1 MANSAFNLSS
11 AIGADGR
18 SIRAIKT
25 QAGHGFSAGTVVR
38 YELDADGADGAFKLA
53 RADSVV
59 NAEAVGVVESVNGN
73 QFTVV
78 YQGEI
83 NTANFISNPGE
94 IIGLT
99 GSDVWFLDAGCSGGL
114 TAAAPLSAGSVVKPV
129 ITLVSGSDDDR
140 GLVTNYVG
148 TVVGGENTVSLDSIH
163 PVGEICPWGGETYN
177 VPDGWQLCDGSTVGT
192 ATYPE
197 YYTRVGT
204 KYGYNISCDISFV
217 STAGSTSG
225 MTGGGTAADT
235 SIGVEGSI
243 LSYTHLT
250 TTTGTLLVDPDYL
263 VGGFQ
268 AGGETHTE
276 ISPHGLIFDAGAMT
290 VTHQPDGGDLGTTA
304 CTATAVT
311 VIAAKTP
318 DLRGRHLIGAN
329 PGGGAFGGF
338 DGYTA
343 GQIGGMEDATTQHM
357 ADSGGG
363 YHVYVGA
370 GASNATLRSP
380 YMAAHHIIRV
390 SNMGKSALIG
400 DVSVNNDGITDHN
413 TPVPTNG
420 DILVYGTSGGVDN
433 YRNVQLFN
441 EYPSTTS
448 ELDNFEGSFQ
458 IKTSSAG
465 DAGAGAISIGH
476 VSPEQDIHI
485 KHAYSPAIRLQD
497 TSGADC
503 VLDIYAHQETAE
515 IRTTND
521 DGLVLGTNDTAVITI
536 NKEASPYNQRVDIKE
551 DLDVAGDLGVTGSIE
566 STGNIKVG
574 GQAYSFAK
582 FQTGQN
588 NTLNCDN
595 SNSLIWQSGSSGN
608 FNIVDVINHKAGGAY
623 TFILRNVAGG
633 NKNITFADSTDST
646 GIDMYFANNI
656 VPSTVLA
663 GQQVVISMVSD
674 GTHLYCTFADFN
686 APAATVSTTE
696 PPV

>member
-38 YELDADGADGAFKLA
+38 YVLNSVDGATGDFQLA

-73 QFTVV
+73 QFTIV

-83 NTANFISNPGE
+83 NTASFISNPGE

-114 TAAAPLSAGSVVKPV
+114 TAAAPTSAGSVVKPI

-148 TVVGGENTVSLDSIH
+148 TVVGGENTVSLDSVH

-197 YYTRVGT
+197 YYSRVGT
-204 KYGYNISCDISFV
+204 KYGYWISCDVTFTEGAATGFTQACV
-217 STAGSTSG
+217 AGNTCTD
-225 MTGGGTAADT
+225 TG
-235 SIGVEGSI
+235 IGVNASVI
-243 LSYTHLT
+243 SYTESSG
-250 TTTGTLLVDPDYL
+250 TTGTLLVDPDYL
-263 VGGFQ
+263 VGGFS

-276 ISPHGLIFDAGAMT
+276 ISPHGLIFNAGAMT
-290 VTHQPDGGDLGTTA
+290 ITVGANSTGGNID
-304 CTATAVT
+304 AVS
-311 VIAAKTP
+311 VVAAKTP

-343 GQIGGMEDATTQHM
+343 GQIGGMEDPEITDVANGSDINVYHAPG
-357 ADSGGG
+357 ADG
-363 YHVYVGA
+363 
-370 GASNATLRSP
+370 TLRSP

-390 SNMGKSALIG
+390 SNMGKAALIG
-400 DVSVNNDGITDHN
+400 DVSVNDNGITDHD
-413 TPVPTNG
+413 TPSPSNG
-420 DILVYGTSGGVDN
+420 DILVYGTSGGTDK

-441 EYPSTTS
+441 SLPSDSS
-448 ELDNFEGSFQ
+448 ELTNFEGSFQ

-476 VSPEQDIHI
+476 NSPTMDIDI
-485 KHAYSPAIRLQD
+485 KRGEKSEIRLNRTD
-497 TSGADC
+497 T
-503 VLDIYAHQETAE
+503 
-515 IRTTND
+515 
-521 DGLVLGTNDTAVITI
+521 DGVGTVDLVFKANANGGNLHTWDNRPLLLGTRGNNLIRLGDSSLGDDCKIMAPGGL
-536 NKEASPYNQRVDIKE
+536 EVDFTSKF
-551 DLDVAGDLGVTGSIE
+551 
-566 STGNIKVG
+566 TGNVETVNNLKVG
-574 GQAYSFAK
+574 GQAYSTSTLT
-582 FQTGQN
+582 TGDT
-588 NTLNCDN
+588 TLNCDDGN
-595 SNSLIWQSGSSGN
+595 SVIIQHGGN
-608 FNIVDVINHKAGGAY
+608 FNIVAVSAHKTGGAY
-623 TFILRNVAGG
+623 SIICRNTGTTNRNLKYNSGTDPTVAGL
-633 NKNITFADSTDST
+633 K
-646 GIDMYFANNI
+646 MYFANNI
-656 VPSTVLA
+656 VPSVVLA

-674 GTHLYCTFADFN
+674 GTNLYCTFADFD
-686 APAATVSTTE
+686 APDAAVLLE
-696 PPV
+696 D

>member
-38 YELDADGADGAFKLA
+38 YVLNSVDGATGDFQLA

-73 QFTVV
+73 QFTIV

-83 NTANFISNPGE
+83 NTASFISNPGE

-114 TAAAPLSAGSVVKPV
+114 TAAAPLSAGSVVKPI
-129 ITLVSGSDDDR
+129 ITLVSGSTDDR

-148 TVVGGENTVSLDSIH
+148 TVVGGENTVSLDSVH

-197 YYTRVGT
+197 YYTRIGT
-204 KYGYNISCDISFV
+204 KYGYWISCDVTF
-217 STAGSTSG
+217 TEGEATGFTQACEAGNTCTD
-225 MTGGGTAADT
+225 TG
-235 SIGVEGSI
+235 IGVNASVI
-243 LSYTHLT
+243 SYTESSG
-250 TTTGTLLVDPDYL
+250 TTGTLLVDPDYL
-263 VGGFQ
+263 VGGFS

-276 ISPHGLIFDAGAMT
+276 ISPHGLIFNAGAMT
-290 VTHQPDGGDLGTTA
+290 ITVGEDSTGGNID
-304 CTATAVT
+304 AVT

-343 GQIGGMEDATTQHM
+343 GQIGGMEDAATTSIT
-357 ADSGGG
+357 DDGGG
-363 YHVYVGA
+363 TEVDVYTGVA
-370 GASNATLRSP
+370 SSNATLRSP
-380 YMAAHHIIRV
+380 YLAAHHIIRI
-390 SNMGKSALIG
+390 SNMGKAALIG

-433 YRNVQLFN
+433 YRNVRLFN

-448 ELDNFEGSFQ
+448 ELDNFEDSFQ

-485 KHAYSPAIRLQD
+485 KHQNSPTIRLQD
-497 TSGADC
+497 TSSSDC
-503 VLDIYAHQETAE
+503 VLDIYSHQTTAE
-515 IRTTND
+515 IRTTSD
-521 DGLVLGTNDTAVITI
+521 DGLRLGTNDTVVITI
-536 NKEASPYNQRVDIKE
+536 NTEADHNQRVDIKE
-551 DLDVAGDLGVTGSIE
+551 DLSVDGNFGVTGDIE
-566 STGNIKVG
+566 CAGNIKVD
-574 GQAYSFAK
+574 GQAYSPSTLTSGA
-582 FQTGQN
+582 T
-588 NTLNCDN
+588 TLNCDN
-595 SNSLIWQSGSSGN
+595 GNSVLIQRSGD
-608 FNIVDVINHKAGGAY
+608 FNIVAVSAHKTGGAY
-623 TFILRNVAGG
+623 SIICRNTGSTNRNLKYNSGTDPTVAGL
-633 NKNITFADSTDST
+633 K
-646 GIDMYFANNI
+646 MYFANNI

-674 GTHLYCTFADFN
+674 GTNLYCTFADFD
-686 APAATVSTTE
+686 APDAEVSAVE
-696 PPV
+696 